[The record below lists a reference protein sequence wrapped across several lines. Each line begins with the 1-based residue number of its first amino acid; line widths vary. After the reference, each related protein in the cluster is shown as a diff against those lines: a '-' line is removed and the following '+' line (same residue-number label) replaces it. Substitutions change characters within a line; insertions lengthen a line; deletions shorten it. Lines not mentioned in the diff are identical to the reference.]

1 MRSTHDEIEPG
12 NSEPLLVSLEGELT
26 LWTQQATRMR
36 LQPLASCRYGIL
48 DLRDARIGDATFLG
62 DLAMLYRSN
71 LAAGGAIVL
80 VATSAHA
87 KRILE
92 IVQFDELFPVV
103 ETVGE
108 ARALIE
114 AHATIARAKR

>member
-1 MRSTHDEIEPG
+1 MRSTHDDIEPG
-12 NSEPLLVSLEGELT
+12 NSEPIVVSLEGELD
-26 LWTQQATRMR
+26 LWTQQSTRTL

-48 DLRDARIGDATFLG
+48 DLRAARIGDATFLG
-62 DLAMLYRSN
+62 DLAMLYRAN

-80 VATSAHA
+80 VASNAHA

-103 ETVGE
+103 ASIGE
-108 ARALIE
+108 ARALVE
-114 AHATIARAKR
+114 AHATVARAR